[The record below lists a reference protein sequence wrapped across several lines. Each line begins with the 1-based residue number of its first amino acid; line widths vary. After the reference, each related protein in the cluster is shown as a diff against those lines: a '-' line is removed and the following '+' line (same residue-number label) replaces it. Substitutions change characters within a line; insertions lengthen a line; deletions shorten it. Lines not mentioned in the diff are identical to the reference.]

1 MSEHTGGNGSGS
13 GEKHLDLI
21 AAARHAA
28 GSGSGG
34 AAPSG
39 GGPLMP
45 GGECVDLGGLGE
57 RFEILERISGG
68 GQGVVHRAR
77 QFSPSREVAIKL
89 MQEGERANEQQRARF
104 AREAEVVSR
113 LSHPNIIRVY
123 ESGVV
128 DGRCYFAMEYVDG
141 MSIDDFAMLNGSTAE
156 QLIGMLV
163 KVCRAISHAHQKGII
178 HRDIKPGN
186 ILVTKDGEPHVLDFG
201 LAREAEGS
209 RIVNAA
215 RAPSMSGQVIGT
227 TAYLSPEQ
235 AKGKSREADTRTDV
249 YGLGVTLHYLL
260 AQQFPYD
267 IEGSPEE
274 VRERIIRMPAL
285 PLRSALKRAGT
296 QARAL
301 TPGLAAD
308 VEAVL
313 GKALEKDPELR
324 YRSAADMADELE
336 RCLKGEPV
344 AARAS
349 NRVYRL
355 RKWVRRH
362 RAGVTIGSVIA
373 VTIIASLVVVT
384 VAWSRSE
391 SALARSN
398 EVIGRYRDLMTVS
411 AQARTGAAERNSGNV
426 KQARFIL
433 KEAATLAPLD
443 DTRDEAALR
452 TIADIHLQVVGAFLD
467 VPETE
472 DLDLWTIRDSLQIAS
487 AAAER
492 IPAATPEKAT
502 LRARVLD
509 YQALLAERLRQRPE
523 ALALREAARRLREQA
538 LIIDPKQDYYVKMDL
553 AADIR
558 TVGVFLDGL
567 KCFDLSLANLCDAID
582 ITQRLASEYPND
594 AEVILAHAWAIKSVA
609 FTMSR
614 FSLDEALGGIA
625 RLDEAEAILNKA
637 EAAGIIAAQP
647 LLRKLRPAIE
657 EDRKTV
663 ARRIA
668 LHRKLEGA
676 KPAGQ

>member
-1 MSEHTGGNGSGS
+1 MSDNSGGNGHGS
-13 GEKHLDLI
+13 GEKHVDLI
-21 AAARHAA
+21 AAARNAA
-28 GSGSGG
+28 GSGSG
-34 AAPSG
+34 AAGG

-45 GGECVDLGGLGE
+45 GGESVDLGGLRE

-113 LSHPNIIRVY
+113 LSHPNIVRVY

-249 YGLGVTLHYLL
+249 YGLGVTLYYLL

-296 QARAL
+296 HARPM

-344 AARAS
+344 TARS
-349 NRVYRL
+349 GNRIYRM
-355 RKWVRRH
+355 RKWARRH
-362 RAGVTIGSVIA
+362 RLGVTVGSVIA
-373 VTIIASLVVVT
+373 VTIAAALVVVT
-384 VAWSRSE
+384 VAWQRSE
-391 SALARSN
+391 R
-398 EVIGRYRDLMTVS
+398 
-411 AQARTGAAERNSGNV
+411 
-426 KQARFIL
+426 
-433 KEAATLAPLD
+433 
-443 DTRDEAALR
+443 
-452 TIADIHLQVVGAFLD
+452 
-467 VPETE
+467 
-472 DLDLWTIRDSLQIAS
+472 
-487 AAAER
+487 
-492 IPAATPEKAT
+492 T
-502 LRARVLD
+502 LRMFRQGLKAVAMYRAAGVDRDASRV
-509 YQALLAERLRQRPE
+509 
-523 ALALREAARRLREQA
+523 EAARRLCEQA
-538 LIIDPKQDYYVKMDL
+538 ASLIPIDAVKEPELLQVALDTNTFLAFIDLDSDAIKQYDTDL
-553 AADIR
+553 AFPSVVRAEEAAALIPWDTADQLKAHADVLFLRARMAEIHER
-558 TVGVFLDGL
+558 YEVALSLVTHSRALHQKAATISDKLSMRVDLATDGQKIGYYFDKLKLHDLARDEYCTALELARDGFERDPDNSEVVLNLAKSIHGVAKWHMFLDTDED
-567 KCFDLSLANLCDAID
+567 DLTAVCYIDQAEDVLRQAGERGTLLAQARSVRSLVRTMEKNRD
-582 ITQRLASEYPND
+582 I
-594 AEVILAHAWAIKSVA
+594 IKKNT
-609 FTMSR
+609 FER
-614 FSLDEALGGIA
+614 HE
-625 RLDEAEAILNKA
+625 
-637 EAAGIIAAQP
+637 
-647 LLRKLRPAIE
+647 
-657 EDRKTV
+657 
-663 ARRIA
+663 
-668 LHRKLEGA
+668 
-676 KPAGQ
+676 KPAGDRMRDARPSSDLK